1 MKLKRKVDSLV
12 ERYKTCLVAK
22 GYTQQEGINY
32 KETFS
37 LVDRFMSICLLLY
50 IIAYL
55 NLELYQIDVKTTF
68 LNDELDEEIHMQ
80 QPRGFVVPG

>member
-1 MKLKRKVDSLV
+1 
-12 ERYKTCLVAK
+12 
-22 GYTQQEGINY
+22 
-32 KETFS
+32 
-37 LVDRFMSICLLLY
+37 MSICLLLY

-68 LNDELDEEIHMQ
+68 LNDELDEEIQMQ